1 MTYSAPL
8 DDVRFAM
15 KEVIGLDAIAHLPGY
30 EEATPDVINAILEQ
44 AGKFASDVLAPLNA
58 PGDREGCRLEN
69 GLVRVPSGV
78 LEAYR
83 EFTSGGWNAVPFDP
97 QYGGQGLPWLIQVA
111 LIEMWNAANLSF
123 GLIPILNQA
132 AIELLQAQ
140 GTETQK
146 AVFLPKMI
154 EGRWSGTMNL
164 TEPQAGSDLGL
175 LTTLAVRDGE
185 DAFGKRY
192 RLKGQ
197 KIFIT
202 YGDHALAENIIHL
215 VIARTPNAPPGVKGL
230 SLFVVPKYEVTTHG
244 HVLGQNDVR
253 CVSLEHKLGIHAS
266 PTCVMAY
273 GDGDG
278 AKAWLIGEENRGLE
292 YMFIMM
298 NNARLAVGVQGIA
311 IAERAYQHARQY
323 AHDRLQGRGADGKGP
338 VPIIRHADVRRMLL
352 SMRASIE
359 AMRLLALHTAAQL
372 DRAKHETDPSAQS
385 LAQRQV
391 DLLTPIVK
399 AWSTDQGCQVAST
412 GLQIHGGMGFIEE
425 TGAAQYYRDARI
437 TPIYEGTNGI
447 QALDLATRKITR
459 DDGLAMDEL
468 LTSMRATCDALDG
481 LPGDDAAVIKSRLE
495 ESIAALDRATK
506 RMIAAKGSDSAFAQA
521 VAVPYLELAGLTAGG
536 WMLARAAG
544 AALERLA
551 QGGENLGFL
560 EAKLMT
566 ARFYAEHY
574 LIKASG
580 LCATIMTGGNVVL
593 SFPEDRF

>member
-1 MTYSAPL
+1 MGYSAPL
-8 DDVRFAM
+8 DDVRFAL
-15 KEVIGLDAIAHLPGY
+15 KEVIGLDAITHLPGY
-30 EEATPDVINAILEQ
+30 EEATPDVISAILEQ

-58 PGDREGCRLEN
+58 SGDREGCRLEN
-69 GLVRVPSGV
+69 GVVQVPDGV
-78 LEAYR
+78 HDAYR
-83 EFTSGGWNAVPFDP
+83 GFTAGGWNAVPFDP
-97 QYGGQGLPWLIQVA
+97 EYGGQGLPWLIQVA

-123 GLIPILNQA
+123 GLIPLLNQA
-132 AIELLQAQ
+132 AIELMQAQ
-140 GTETQK
+140 GTEAQK
-146 AVFLPKMI
+146 AAFLPKMI

-175 LTTLAVRDGE
+175 LTTLAVLDGN
-185 DAFGKRY
+185 DTFGKRY

-202 YGDHALAENIIHL
+202 YGDHTLAENIIHL
-215 VIARTPNAPPGVKGL
+215 VIARTPNSPPGVKGL
-230 SLFVVPKYEVTTHG
+230 SLFVVPKYEITSHG

-253 CVSLEHKLGIHAS
+253 CISLEHKLGIHAS

-298 NNARLAVGVQGIA
+298 NNARLSVGVQGLA
-311 IAERAYQHARQY
+311 IAERAYQQARQY
-323 AHDRLQGRGADGKGP
+323 AHERLQGRGSDGKGP
-338 VPIIRHADVRRMLL
+338 VSIIRHADVRRMLL

-372 DRAKHETDPSAQS
+372 DRAKRETDQSAQA

-437 TPIYEGTNGI
+437 APIYEGTNGI

-459 DDGLAMDEL
+459 DDGLAMGEL

-481 LPGDDAAVIKSRLE
+481 LPGDDAAAIKSRLE
-495 ESIAALDRATK
+495 EAIAALDRATE
-506 RMIAAKGSDSAFAQA
+506 RMIAAKGSDIAFAQA

-551 QGGENLGFL
+551 QGGENPGFL

-566 ARFYAEHY
+566 ARFYAEHF
-574 LIKASG
+574 LTKASG
-580 LCATIMTGGNVVL
+580 LCTTIITGGNVVL